1 MELEDKAQS
10 QWVGVNSRKKKFLT
24 TSPFLNMF
32 TKRKYKPNVEGKNYC
47 LGRKNNKEIR
57 ELASKVDI
65 VNGRQFTIGISCNTS
80 YKGISYHRILED

>member
-1 MELEDKAQS
+1 MLSVLIVLENHFQFGIGNSLELEDKAQS
-10 QWVGVNSRKKKFLT
+10 QWVEVNSRKKKFST
-24 TSPFLNMF
+24 TSPFFNMV

-65 VNGRQFTIGISCNTS
+65 VNGRQFTI
-80 YKGISYHRILED
+80 